1 MAEPENIVLAR
12 FGIDTRDVMKE
23 TSDLKK
29 TIGELRGKLSEL
41 RKSEEDTTQQ
51 QVATEAQLKAL
62 NAQYNQNI
70 KVLQANAREQT
81 EGLEATQKAN
91 VLLNEQA
98 KSIEGLR
105 FQNAELNKVRNALD
119 VNKDAELIQQLN
131 ERINQNTDV
140 IKQNVDAYSQQKMN
154 VGNYADS
161 IKEALGS
168 FEMFGIKVPGSIKE
182 ATDATKG
189 MGLSGEQ
196 LSGQLKGLAT
206 GIAGVTRASLAF
218 IATPIGAILAAISI
232 AIGVVTAAMSR
243 SEESVDKLKEAF
255 APFMGILDALMGVIA
270 DYGKLVIDVFVK
282 NLEMLQKAVTDTIEG
297 LAWALE
303 KLGLA
308 DWADGMRN
316 FADSVEQA
324 AESSRKLAIAERELT
339 EFQRENKVA
348 VSELAIEV
356 AELKAIRD
364 DSSKSLAEREKAA
377 LKVQKLETEKIQ
389 KKLIEAQK
397 EYEINQ
403 MLIAQKGRTTE
414 LLDKEAELLAKING
428 IKGEQFNLDRESTEK
443 LNNIRQQASQRE
455 KAEADR
461 RASEAKQRR
470 DEQARAQQKAIDD
483 RLKGLAEEIEFEKE
497 AFGWRAKTLQQE
509 LEEIESLNEK
519 RKNLLDEQLE
529 NGKISRV
536 KYNTEILKLDSERAK
551 KQAEIAVDLAQLEL
565 EAFQKM
571 QAEKQADK
579 GYLSENRLAEL
590 KESNEQL
597 FNEQV
602 SFEKTRLEQGLISET
617 EYNKAIQA
625 HKEEMDAKN
634 RELQKQR
641 EQNEKEEAL
650 AQRAIDFE
658 IELELMRE
666 EGATKFDLELAM
678 LQEQNDIKQQELED
692 AFQNNLISQQE
703 YNLRSL
709 QLSRELSDAETRIE
723 QAKAQ
728 MKLNL
733 TKGLLTAIGG
743 EIDEASGVG
752 KAIALAQ
759 AGINMYEGITA
770 DLKLGWPMSL
780 IAIAKDTV
788 TGLGAIRKIASTK
801 IPSATGSGSV
811 GGGGTIPS
819 GIGST
824 GLRYDTTADATTLRQ
839 LEANEL
845 IDVDEMSNAVADG
858 ARRGTTDGM
867 VELTENRNIQN
878 ASTF

>member
-23 TSDLKK
+23 TSELKK

-119 VNKDAELIQQLN
+119 ITKDAELIQQLN
-131 ERINQNTDV
+131 ERINENTEV

-168 FEMFGIKVPGSIKE
+168 LEMFGIKVPGSIKK

-189 MGLSGEQ
+189 MGLSGKQ

-282 NLEMLQKAVTDTIEG
+282 NLEMLQKAVMDTIEG

-377 LKVQKLETEKIQ
+377 LKVQELETEIIQ

-397 EYEINQ
+397 EYEI
-403 MLIAQKGRTTE
+403 
-414 LLDKEAELLAKING
+414 
-428 IKGEQFNLDRESTEK
+428 
-443 LNNIRQQASQRE
+443 
-455 KAEADR
+455 
-461 RASEAKQRR
+461 
-470 DEQARAQQKAIDD
+470 
-483 RLKGLAEEIEFEKE
+483 
-497 AFGWRAKTLQQE
+497 
-509 LEEIESLNEK
+509 
-519 RKNLLDEQLE
+519 
-529 NGKISRV
+529 
-536 KYNTEILKLDSERAK
+536 
-551 KQAEIAVDLAQLEL
+551 
-565 EAFQKM
+565 
-571 QAEKQADK
+571 
-579 GYLSENRLAEL
+579 
-590 KESNEQL
+590 
-597 FNEQV
+597 
-602 SFEKTRLEQGLISET
+602 
-617 EYNKAIQA
+617 
-625 HKEEMDAKN
+625 
-634 RELQKQR
+634 
-641 EQNEKEEAL
+641 
-650 AQRAIDFE
+650 
-658 IELELMRE
+658 
-666 EGATKFDLELAM
+666 
-678 LQEQNDIKQQELED
+678 
-692 AFQNNLISQQE
+692 
-703 YNLRSL
+703 
-709 QLSRELSDAETRIE
+709 
-723 QAKAQ
+723 
-728 MKLNL
+728 
-733 TKGLLTAIGG
+733 
-743 EIDEASGVG
+743 
-752 KAIALAQ
+752 
-759 AGINMYEGITA
+759 
-770 DLKLGWPMSL
+770 
-780 IAIAKDTV
+780 
-788 TGLGAIRKIASTK
+788 
-801 IPSATGSGSV
+801 
-811 GGGGTIPS
+811 
-819 GIGST
+819 
-824 GLRYDTTADATTLRQ
+824 
-839 LEANEL
+839 
-845 IDVDEMSNAVADG
+845 
-858 ARRGTTDGM
+858 
-867 VELTENRNIQN
+867 
-878 ASTF
+878 